1 MPSRTHKELEQ
12 SLKKGQIEPVYFLY
26 GPEAHLRDQ
35 AVREITEAALRG
47 TLLREFNDSSF
58 NLFSD
63 DVRDAIAAAEQLP
76 MMSDRRVIRLRNF
89 ARLRESDE
97 AENVSK
103 SDKMK
108 SHTPSEILLAYLER
122 PVETSVVIFVGDD
135 LDKRKKLGKKL
146 LSGAGAFEFQP
157 LKPYE
162 LPTWIKTHLRTI
174 NADIEPRALSQLIEL
189 SASDL
194 SALTQ
199 ELNKLATAALPSGR
213 ITAELVDQLVT
224 RSREHMN
231 WDLTDNIVSR
241 NRRAALKVLRDFL
254 DDGVEPVLL
263 TGVIAGTFRRM
274 ALAKALQARGAAP
287 GEIFREVRVPPF
299 KQRDYLS
306 MLSRIDSADMSRMIQ
321 RIAETDLAIKT
332 SKATPRMQMEMLV
345 CELMI

>member
-1 MPSRTHKELEQ
+1 
-12 SLKKGQIEPVYFLY
+12 
-26 GPEAHLRDQ
+26 
-35 AVREITEAALRG
+35 
-47 TLLREFNDSSF
+47 
-58 NLFSD
+58 
-63 DVRDAIAAAEQLP
+63 
-76 MMSDRRVIRLRNF
+76 MMSDRRVVRLRNF
-89 ARLRESDE
+89 ARIRESDE
-97 AENVSK
+97 
-103 SDKMK
+103 
-108 SHTPSEILLAYLER
+108 EILLAYLER
-122 PVETSVVIFVGDD
+122 PVESSVVIFVGDD
-135 LDKRKKLGKKL
+135 IDKRKKLGKKL
-146 LSGAGAFEFQP
+146 MSGAGAFEFQP
-157 LKPYE
+157 LKPNE
-162 LPTWIKTHLRTI
+162 LPTWIKTHLKTI

-189 SASDL
+189 SASNL

-274 ALAKALQARGAAP
+274 ALAKALQARGATSS
-287 GEIFREVRVPPF
+287 EIFGEVRVPPF
-299 KQRDYLS
+299 KQRDYLA
-306 MLSRIDSADMSRMIQ
+306 MLSRIDSADMARMIQ

>member
-1 MPSRTHKELEQ
+1 MPARTRKDLEQ

-26 GPEAHLRDQ
+26 GAEDHLRDQ
-35 AVREITEAALRG
+35 ALREITEAALHG

-58 NLFSD
+58 NLSSN

-76 MMSDRRVIRLRNF
+76 MMSARRVVRLRNF
-89 ARLRESDE
+89 ARIRESDE
-97 AENVSK
+97 
-103 SDKMK
+103 
-108 SHTPSEILLAYLER
+108 EILLAYLER
-122 PVETSVVIFVGDD
+122 PVESSVVIFVGDD
-135 LDKRKKLGKKL
+135 IDKRKKLGKKL
-146 LSGAGAFEFQP
+146 MSGAGAFEFQP
-157 LKPYE
+157 LKPNE
-162 LPTWIKTHLRTI
+162 LPNWIKTHLRAI
-174 NADIEPRALSQLIEL
+174 NADIEPRAMSQLIEL
-189 SASDL
+189 SASNL

-231 WDLTDNIVSR
+231 WDLTDNIVAR

-274 ALAKALQARGAAP
+274 ALAKALQASGATSSQ
-287 GEIFREVRVPPF
+287 IFSEVRVPPF
-299 KQRDYLS
+299 KQRDYLA
-306 MLSRIDSADMSRMIQ
+306 MLSRIDSADMARMIQ